1 MTCTK
6 KQKRWLIIAAALMA
20 ALLALVLLLLSW
32 FGTAELADL
41 NRASSLDHALGKPAG
56 DLTDYVT
63 YSEEKRGG
71 SHWAADGTGFITVS
85 AFPDV
90 VFGAPRVTAVCLLP
104 GSEAKGRHVLGIAV
118 GDTAKEVFAALEEH
132 GYEVTHSGQSGIRAE
147 RGKIALSFTLGES
160 NKVTEITARIFA
172 TNLMRVQY

>member
-6 KQKRWLIIAAALMA
+6 KQKRWLIIATALTA
-20 ALLALVLLLLSW
+20 ALLALVLLLLNW
-32 FGTAELADL
+32 FGTVELTDF
-41 NRASSLDHALGKPAG
+41 NRHSETAHALGKPVG

-63 YSEEKRGG
+63 YSAEKRGG
-71 SHWAADGTGFITVS
+71 SHYAADGMGFITVS

-90 VFGAPRVTAVCLLP
+90 VFGAQRVTTVCLLP
-104 GSEAKGRHVLGIAV
+104 GSEAQGRHVLGIAV

-132 GYEVTHSGQSGIRAE
+132 SYEVTHSGQGGIRAA